1 MLFGIRGATTVVA
14 NTQEQIL
21 AETKKLL
28 QALFTANG
36 IDIASPEHTLVSII
50 FTTTPDLNAEFP
62 AKAARLL
69 GLTQVPLLGCVETA
83 VPHGLSLCIR
93 VLIHAYL
100 PEGTK
105 VKHIYL
111 NEAAQLRPDWQA

>member
-1 MLFGIRGATTVVA
+1 MMKMLFGIRGATTVVA

-83 VPHGLSLCIR
+83 VPTACRFVFVS
-93 VLIHAYL
+93 
-100 PEGTK
+100 
-105 VKHIYL
+105 
-111 NEAAQLRPDWQA
+111 